1 MPIKELEIGIA
12 GAGPAGLS
20 LAIYLA
26 RRGCR
31 VTVFDQFEEPQPV
44 GSGLLLQP
52 TGLTILQDLGL
63 LPAILERG
71 QRIDR
76 LYGADAKS
84 GRTVLN
90 VRYGASGRGRFG
102 LAVHRAAMFNILLD
116 AAKQAGCD
124 FETGRAVHAFDH
136 SGDRTRFRFLDGGES
151 ARFDLVVDATGA
163 HSALRQSLP
172 RPVRPRQLPYGAWWA
187 SLDHVDGDTDDHA
200 LEQRYRHASVMIG
213 ILPMGTVSAGGRP
226 QTAFFWSIKPALADA
241 TIEAGL
247 DRWKDEVLGHWPQ
260 CHAYL
265 DQISS
270 FDQLTLAKYG
280 HHTIKNPVNRQFAV
294 IGDAAHST
302 SPQLGQGVNMAL
314 LDARALAQ
322 AVNVAPDIDTALEMY
337 VHMRRRHVRTFQLLS
352 YLFTPFYQS
361 DSRLLPIVRDQL
373 VATVL
378 NVPPVPRILADMVA
392 GTTVDPFVEIG
403 LRETDW
409 QHHRHLISAAR

>member
-1 MPIKELEIGIA
+1 MLARRLNIGVA

-26 RRGCR
+26 RKGCR

-63 LPAILERG
+63 LKTILARG

-76 LYGADAKS
+76 LYGADTTS

-102 LAVHRAAMFNILLD
+102 LAVHRAALFEQLFN
-116 AAKQAGCD
+116 AAIDAGCE
-124 FETGRAVHAFDH
+124 FETGRAVQSVDLAGDHARLCFPDVK
-136 SGDRTRFRFLDGGES
+136 ES
-151 ARFDLVVDATGA
+151 ARFDLVVNATGA
-163 HSALRQSLP
+163 HSGLRQSLSK
-172 RPVRPRQLPYGAWWA
+172 PVRTRQLAYGAWWA
-187 SLDHVDGDTDDHA
+187 SLDHVDVGLDDNA

-213 ILPMGTVSAGGRP
+213 ILPIGTVSAGGTP
-226 QTAFFWSIKPALADA
+226 QTALFWSIKPALAEA
-241 TIEAGL
+241 TIGKGL
-247 DRWKDEVLGHWPQ
+247 DRWKAQLLGHWPR
-260 CHAYL
+260 CEAYL
-265 DQISS
+265 DQIGS
-270 FDQLTLAKYG
+270 FDQLTLARYG
-280 HHTIKNPVNRQFAV
+280 HHTIKRPVSRRFAV

-314 LDARALAQ
+314 LDARALAH
-322 AVNVAPDIDTALEMY
+322 AINVAADTDAALGMY
-337 VHMRRRHVRTFQLLS
+337 VRMRSRHMRTFQLLS

-361 DSRLLPIVRDQL
+361 DSRALSFIRDQL

-378 NVPPVPRILADMVA
+378 NVPPVPRVLAEMVA
-392 GTTVDPFVEIG
+392 GTLVDPFVKIG
-403 LRETDW
+403 LREADW
-409 QHHRHLISAAR
+409 EQFRPLISAVK